1 MFDLEHEA
9 NIKKLEELAE
19 LFRKQADFR
28 SQVLTVSSGGAN
40 GTTRDTYQD
49 AIAEFAETAVKIVK
63 RLDQKSVI
71 GF

>member
-1 MFDLEHEA
+1 MFDLDHEA

-28 SQVLTVSSGGAN
+28 SKVLSIDSQSGHI
-40 GTTRDTYQD
+40 RDTYQD
-49 AIAEFAETAVKIVK
+49 AVAEFAETTVKLVK
-63 RLDQKSVI
+63 RLDQKSRI